1 MFFLFVTNYD
11 FCFQVLSSVT
21 SNKMCVENIADSSVA
36 ILLLL
41 TLDTLPSG
49 AALVIEILHA
59 LASNG
64 KIVKQLLSQGN
75 NYYPFLTKITGQ
87 LA

>member
-1 MFFLFVTNYD
+1 
-11 FCFQVLSSVT
+11 
-21 SNKMCVENIADSSVA
+21 MCVENIADSSVA

-41 TLDTLPSG
+41 TLDVLPAG

-64 KIVKQLLSQGN
+64 KIVKQMLNQGKRFN
-75 NYYPFLTKITGQ
+75 FFIVCW
-87 LA
+87 